1 MIVGVPGSPPPPPP
15 PPPADIDNDETEE
28 EAADAFAPALDFPF
42 ARCFALPF
50 TAVAFPFLVSF
61 IEFLTVLEQAV

>member
-1 MIVGVPGSPPPPPP
+1 MIVGVPGSPP
-15 PPPADIDNDETEE
+15 PPPADIDNDETEA

-50 TAVAFPFLVSF
+50 TAVAFPFLVSLSF